1 MILCRENG
9 HVACGGF
16 ICWELDGESIE
27 REEALRDVKY
37 AKRESIY
44 EANRGPIHVEE
55 YSGDEMAKGVTEEHS
70 ENKKAHGFNF
80 NYFYKH
86 VLVYLYQRWWS
97 WRDARDSWENHKFHK
112 GNFFLME
119 NNQELVEIEDTQSQ
133 GIVTRKGNST
143 VDYGDTI
150 RESHE
155 EVQDEIF
162 KFVRGNSDVYLIR
175 SNLFW

>member
-1 MILCRENG
+1 
-9 HVACGGF
+9 
-16 ICWELDGESIE
+16 
-27 REEALRDVKY
+27 
-37 AKRESIY
+37 
-44 EANRGPIHVEE
+44 
-55 YSGDEMAKGVTEEHS
+55 
-70 ENKKAHGFNF
+70 
-80 NYFYKH
+80 
-86 VLVYLYQRWWS
+86 
-97 WRDARDSWENHKFHK
+97 
-112 GNFFLME
+112 ME

-175 SNLFW
+175 SNLF